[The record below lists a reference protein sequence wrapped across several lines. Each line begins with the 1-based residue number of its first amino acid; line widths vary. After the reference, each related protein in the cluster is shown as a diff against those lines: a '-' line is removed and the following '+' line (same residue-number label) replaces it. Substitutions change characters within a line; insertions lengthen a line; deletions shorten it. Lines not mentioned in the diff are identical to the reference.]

1 MLALLLALAA
11 SACAAASPLSRYYGT
26 KPNVIILFAD
36 DYGWGDVGHNNPE
49 VKETVAID
57 ALAASG
63 MTFKNMHTF
72 PLCTPSRAQL
82 LTGRLGPRTGVTT
95 NFVTTSTHGLPRT
108 EYTIAEL
115 LRPAGY
121 DTAMLGKWRALR
133 ASLLRISLVCAR
145 ARGLSLCE
153 RTRPPPLTKLI
164 YTPHITAHAPAT
176 QTWARILASILLT
189 GAFRASLVCL
199 IAWTWAV

>member
-11 SACAAASPLSRYYGT
+11 SACAAASPFSRYYGT

-57 ALAASG
+57 GLAASG

-95 NFVTTSTHGLPRT
+95 NFATTSTHGLPRT

-133 ASLLRISLVCAR
+133 ASLLHISFVCALAYAS
-145 ARGLSLCE
+145 ARGLHPSLNSFLHLTSPPMHPL
-153 RTRPPPLTKLI
+153 RRSGYASWLPPLL
-164 YTPHITAHAPAT
+164 
-176 QTWARILASILLT
+176 QGLSERS
-189 GAFRASLVCL
+189 
-199 IAWTWAV
+199 